1 MALYDNIDNSIKLKK
16 QKLNKSHIRNL
27 KIMNVLNFLVM
38 ALLIF
43 IDVFLLIKG
52 IYTGMPIASTV
63 LLVIFLVAQVGSLL
77 TFTIKRFAR
86 ASMITKVG
94 IMIICF
100 LPIIPYIIYL
110 SIGNNIYIIC
120 LIARIIC
127 LVSLAMLLFN
137 TKITDDKKTFGV
149 KGVPLAIASLITFVA
164 LIVVITSTNNR
175 KIIYTYD
182 KLYNGYVLNNVLKG
196 KGDVIIKDDTI
207 AISDNS
213 LVNVSGALVI
223 PSSVKYISKD
233 AFLDSNVKEVY
244 IDSLDIELMDA
255 INNSN
260 VEVIYLNNANTKLD
274 LENLNKDIRIK
285 TDRTLVDEYRSANRK
300 YDYLFVPIVG
310 EDEYYVCFNGT
321 NLPVYIFKDEELLE
335 EPSSDSLEKEID
347 GRKILYDG
355 YNIGNL
361 DITFPITVSKNTEI
375 NCNYSYIYNINYD
388 YSGASFNDDLP
399 EVYYDD
405 LGTIKLPELEK
416 DGYQFKGWY
425 LVDEYGNYTKEYT
438 EINPDITTDLNL
450 KAKFLKEYSITFDT
464 ILDDVAFDSDK
475 TLIYTEEDVI
485 EFVEPK
491 KEGFSF
497 EGWYLDPYFSN
508 KASQSLNG
516 EFDTLYA
523 KWVIDEPNIIISD
536 DLNKIYDNES
546 YYVDL
551 SISNVI
557 SNASYSYEF
566 YNSNN
571 EIIVTDEGFNVKNVV
586 DSDSYYAIITLNYNN
601 LVETKYRTKDI
612 NISISKA
619 SYDMSNISIKDLV
632 NTYDGNMHTPS
643 LVGELPI
650 GLDNIQI
657 TYEFEEGLTNVGQKV
672 VACNFYTLSNNYNV
686 PESMNGLITINA
698 RDVEVTW
705 SKILTFEYDGNLQ
718 FPSYTLKNVLQK
730 DLDYVACE
738 EEGSANSIGN
748 HTASIKSLKGKN
760 DNNYIY
766 KNYKLLENQVI
777 YSITAKTNELTDIE
791 FGDLEFEYDGN
802 KHEPE
807 FTFIPDN
814 VEAIFKCDKD
824 IINVGTYDVLVSFKY
839 KDKPNEIIS
848 TTYNVCVIINPKE
861 VDISWSFSE
870 TTYSGNIEVPTY
882 TISIEGLELV
892 YDYSNSVNA
901 GTYTITYLSLKNND
915 LNNYKLPENKTYQYK
930 INPKKITFDTSE
942 LGYTDASYEY
952 NGSNQYPT
960 ISKDKLPTNVTV
972 SYSGFGKNAGS
983 YKVVAEFNPD
993 SLNYVIDDAN
1003 KSITINVTIT
1013 KRVAVIQ
1020 WSQTT
1025 FEYDGSLKKPTATV
1039 TNLVLNDICFVYIDG
1054 DGESAVGDHTA
1065 TAIGLSN
1072 TNYTLGS
1079 DNVETTYS
1087 IVAKDYNFEFIFEDV
1102 TYTYDGDYHRPEVQF
1117 LDDKPD
1123 WLNVKYDKVGICNV
1137 GSLVVTVSFEATD
1150 DSYNVPTSRT
1160 AIVTITPRTASFV
1173 FSFENTPIYNG
1184 KAIAPNVS
1192 ITNLVSGDDA
1202 EVVLTDYS
1210 NNINAGTY
1218 TVYVNSISNTNYTF
1232 DLDNSKYTYEIKK
1245 ADYDYSNIKF
1255 ESVYTFEYN
1264 GYQQRPSLKTSDG
1277 DAVEIMGLDGPVIIE
1292 YSDGIKDVGQG
1303 RVTATFKGSDNYN
1316 QIPEMST
1323 IVIITAKTI
1332 SLKWAGDN
1340 FTYNGLQQKPS
1351 CTADGLLLTDICTVN
1366 VSGSGINAGEYTAKA
1381 VSLSN
1386 PNYKLPSNN
1395 EHPFTIEKATL
1406 DISKVSFEENTKVY
1420 DGTDLK
1426 PIVVGEI
1433 PSAATYSFI
1442 GLSSQVGTH
1451 LITVRF
1457 EVDSNYNSIPDI
1469 TVEVTI
1475 TKRELTVK
1483 WLDLEV
1489 EYNGQLQGPKYE
1501 LTGLVS
1507 GDDCEL
1513 TINGGGINVGEYT
1526 IEVIG
1531 ISNNNYSLT
1540 IPDDVTYKITKANY
1554 DMSSVSFEDLTIE
1567 YNGQLQHPVISGQL
1581 PQGVSVDEYTGG
1593 ATNVIDGTVTVT
1605 VSFKTI
1611 DENYNVPKSMQATIT
1626 IVAKELT
1633 VTWANTTFTYDN
1645 TKHYPIAKLNGLL
1658 NDDECTF
1665 EVGGYAIDAGTY
1677 TAYIASISNS
1687 NYKASSTVSYT
1698 IKKADYDMSSVTFE
1712 DVVFNYDS
1720 TSHHQTVS
1728 GLDLVEG
1735 LDGLKLSVKYTGQ
1748 VTNVI
1753 DGKVLC
1759 TATFETTSNNY
1770 NVPSDMTCYIS
1781 VSPIEVNINISLD
1794 TDEDVTATVTWD
1806 KKYYL
1811 GCNYDGLAHNVNIN
1825 VASSDLSNIIDG
1837 DDVNF
1842 YIDGTFES
1850 YKENG
1855 YSFEIMS
1862 SNANYKSIYD
1872 TLSVT
1877 VSKIY
1882 VGYGFAWNSI
1892 EPSWWGDYPESVLA
1906 KLDKVYT
1913 DNDLDVEVV
1922 NNVPTS
1928 YGHYYIKFTTTEES
1942 IIMQSSSSSSNT
1954 YDVSLTL
1961 ESLKALAAYYT
1972 TDMGIIENPVWY
1984 NNVYEL
1990 YNQLGVSDDSIEF
2003 LLNDSYDYIIN
2014 SALFIDFTQNDTS
2027 SSELCTVDGNI
2038 NNQVTTTKS
2047 YLNHEFSKVLKI
2059 ESSTT
2064 ITIDLS
2070 NTTYTTLILVGYLTN
2085 SYYNRISINDEI
2097 YEIPSSGILELSGL
2111 SGVITIEK
2119 SSRYSISGL
2128 YGIVLI

>member
-52 IYTGMPIASTV
+52 IYTGMPVASTV

-77 TFTIKRFAR
+77 IFTIKKFAR

-94 IMIICF
+94 IIIICF

-213 LVNVSGALVI
+213 LVNVSGSLVI

-233 AFLDSNVKEVY
+233 AFLDSKVKEVY

-310 EDEYYVCFNGT
+310 DDEYYVCFNGT

-551 SISNVI
+551 SISNVL

-566 YNSNN
+566 YNSND

-612 NISISKA
+612 NISILKA

-802 KHEPE
+802 KHEP
-807 FTFIPDN
+807 
-814 VEAIFKCDKD
+814 
-824 IINVGTYDVLVSFKY
+824 
-839 KDKPNEIIS
+839 
-848 TTYNVCVIINPKE
+848 
-861 VDISWSFSE
+861 
-870 TTYSGNIEVPTY
+870 
-882 TISIEGLELV
+882 
-892 YDYSNSVNA
+892 
-901 GTYTITYLSLKNND
+901 
-915 LNNYKLPENKTYQYK
+915 
-930 INPKKITFDTSE
+930 
-942 LGYTDASYEY
+942 
-952 NGSNQYPT
+952 
-960 ISKDKLPTNVTV
+960 
-972 SYSGFGKNAGS
+972 
-983 YKVVAEFNPD
+983 
-993 SLNYVIDDAN
+993 
-1003 KSITINVTIT
+1003 
-1013 KRVAVIQ
+1013 
-1020 WSQTT
+1020 
-1025 FEYDGSLKKPTATV
+1025 
-1039 TNLVLNDICFVYIDG
+1039 
-1054 DGESAVGDHTA
+1054 
-1065 TAIGLSN
+1065 
-1072 TNYTLGS
+1072 
-1079 DNVETTYS
+1079 
-1087 IVAKDYNFEFIFEDV
+1087 
-1102 TYTYDGDYHRPEVQF
+1102 
-1117 LDDKPD
+1117 
-1123 WLNVKYDKVGICNV
+1123 
-1137 GSLVVTVSFEATD
+1137 
-1150 DSYNVPTSRT
+1150 
-1160 AIVTITPRTASFV
+1160 
-1173 FSFENTPIYNG
+1173 
-1184 KAIAPNVS
+1184 
-1192 ITNLVSGDDA
+1192 
-1202 EVVLTDYS
+1202 
-1210 NNINAGTY
+1210 
-1218 TVYVNSISNTNYTF
+1218 
-1232 DLDNSKYTYEIKK
+1232 
-1245 ADYDYSNIKF
+1245 
-1255 ESVYTFEYN
+1255 
-1264 GYQQRPSLKTSDG
+1264 
-1277 DAVEIMGLDGPVIIE
+1277 
-1292 YSDGIKDVGQG
+1292 
-1303 RVTATFKGSDNYN
+1303 
-1316 QIPEMST
+1316 
-1323 IVIITAKTI
+1323 
-1332 SLKWAGDN
+1332 
-1340 FTYNGLQQKPS
+1340 
-1351 CTADGLLLTDICTVN
+1351 
-1366 VSGSGINAGEYTAKA
+1366 
-1381 VSLSN
+1381 
-1386 PNYKLPSNN
+1386 
-1395 EHPFTIEKATL
+1395 
-1406 DISKVSFEENTKVY
+1406 
-1420 DGTDLK
+1420 
-1426 PIVVGEI
+1426 
-1433 PSAATYSFI
+1433 
-1442 GLSSQVGTH
+1442 
-1451 LITVRF
+1451 
-1457 EVDSNYNSIPDI
+1457 
-1469 TVEVTI
+1469 
-1475 TKRELTVK
+1475 
-1483 WLDLEV
+1483 
-1489 EYNGQLQGPKYE
+1489 
-1501 LTGLVS
+1501 
-1507 GDDCEL
+1507 
-1513 TINGGGINVGEYT
+1513 
-1526 IEVIG
+1526 
-1531 ISNNNYSLT
+1531 
-1540 IPDDVTYKITKANY
+1540 
-1554 DMSSVSFEDLTIE
+1554 
-1567 YNGQLQHPVISGQL
+1567 
-1581 PQGVSVDEYTGG
+1581 
-1593 ATNVIDGTVTVT
+1593 
-1605 VSFKTI
+1605 
-1611 DENYNVPKSMQATIT
+1611 
-1626 IVAKELT
+1626 
-1633 VTWANTTFTYDN
+1633 
-1645 TKHYPIAKLNGLL
+1645 
-1658 NDDECTF
+1658 
-1665 EVGGYAIDAGTY
+1665 
-1677 TAYIASISNS
+1677 
-1687 NYKASSTVSYT
+1687 
-1698 IKKADYDMSSVTFE
+1698 
-1712 DVVFNYDS
+1712 
-1720 TSHHQTVS
+1720 
-1728 GLDLVEG
+1728 
-1735 LDGLKLSVKYTGQ
+1735 
-1748 VTNVI
+1748 
-1753 DGKVLC
+1753 
-1759 TATFETTSNNY
+1759 
-1770 NVPSDMTCYIS
+1770 
-1781 VSPIEVNINISLD
+1781 
-1794 TDEDVTATVTWD
+1794 
-1806 KKYYL
+1806 
-1811 GCNYDGLAHNVNIN
+1811 
-1825 VASSDLSNIIDG
+1825 
-1837 DDVNF
+1837 
-1842 YIDGTFES
+1842 
-1850 YKENG
+1850 
-1855 YSFEIMS
+1855 
-1862 SNANYKSIYD
+1862 
-1872 TLSVT
+1872 
-1877 VSKIY
+1877 
-1882 VGYGFAWNSI
+1882 
-1892 EPSWWGDYPESVLA
+1892 
-1906 KLDKVYT
+1906 
-1913 DNDLDVEVV
+1913 
-1922 NNVPTS
+1922 
-1928 YGHYYIKFTTTEES
+1928 
-1942 IIMQSSSSSSNT
+1942 
-1954 YDVSLTL
+1954 
-1961 ESLKALAAYYT
+1961 
-1972 TDMGIIENPVWY
+1972 
-1984 NNVYEL
+1984 
-1990 YNQLGVSDDSIEF
+1990 
-2003 LLNDSYDYIIN
+2003 
-2014 SALFIDFTQNDTS
+2014 
-2027 SSELCTVDGNI
+2027 
-2038 NNQVTTTKS
+2038 
-2047 YLNHEFSKVLKI
+2047 
-2059 ESSTT
+2059 
-2064 ITIDLS
+2064 
-2070 NTTYTTLILVGYLTN
+2070 
-2085 SYYNRISINDEI
+2085 
-2097 YEIPSSGILELSGL
+2097 
-2111 SGVITIEK
+2111 
-2119 SSRYSISGL
+2119 
-2128 YGIVLI
+2128 